1 MITEPSN
8 DALAA
13 QEQAQVDAAVQAI
26 VSRGPSGA
34 LAVAGVAVALVLAM
48 WVAFYVFVFLPRT

>member
-1 MITEPSN
+1 MIMEPS
-8 DALAA
+8 DEALAA
-13 QEQAQVDAAVQAI
+13 REQAQVDLI